1 MASIPEIQKFRAKY
15 PDYNDIDD
23 ATLAGKLAQ
32 KYPDAYADLPKKVA
46 ASVEKP
52 SILQRAKGWVK
63 DAAEGMMAE
72 SDMAAEAS
80 KRIHAPKPVKKVA
93 KEVAGFGEG
102 ALSTATQF
110 TSGMAGQA
118 VAGLSGLNTL
128 VGLNPEKPALD
139 LNAAREAT
147 EEALTKLQPVTTYT
161 PQTAEGEKHAAA
173 MSTPFSEWSRGSQIV
188 GNALVDAGHPTAGAV
203 IGTGLELAPFVAPI
217 LPHVLKGKGGKPAK
231 PVTDPNLVAKLEE
244 TPETPRPTH
253 ENLGEGVTAK
263 DSLSVPSEVKPV
275 VKGTADEMSALQIEG
290 ALDGKV
296 LHQKGDAVYAIDP
309 KAVDVEQAKVAI
321 EQGGDAESAVLG
333 YPPRD
338 AVPVEQRADAAVT
351 KQGEVVTDLPTMKA
365 ETEAGNVAWAAEGE
379 KGAVEAKA
387 QEVAGAVKGDTASEY
402 KDIYDQLSGQTFH
415 RSMKGRNGFAT
426 ESDFQTALR
435 DQYPSVAGMP
445 KAEVLEALAIK
456 AGKSKKKL
464 TPFRQQILD
473 AFEHDLEGYRQK
485 NAEVEAEIAAE
496 REAIQSEGTKGDTS
510 FEFGVEPNQQR
521 FDGDQGKMFATP
533 PEFGRKTQG
542 RGVVEENPMWT
553 EMKEREAEQKQT
565 SFDADIPPE
574 QPPVSAETPMTG
586 NIAAGSLAYGQEL
599 PKYAGN
605 INLDR
610 VGADYSVKKLI
621 LDTSDQYKPMIDES
635 RRGIITHEETK
646 ALADDLGMTV
656 EDLLQRRKGQA
667 FNAEEVTAARDILNT
682 SATRL
687 NDIRAKAA
695 ELGSDEAL
703 IEFRKAFDTHALIQ
717 AEVSGAAAEA
727 GRALSA
733 HRMSSSP
740 SKNYKA
746 MLDALGGREVNEAIL
761 RRFGEVDVNNV
772 QEVNRFIKEFTRVKK
787 RSMIY
792 EAWMSFLLS
801 GVKTHVVNTVSN
813 VLTFGTKPLE
823 TLAVSGVEAVRRTV
837 KGDPRTRFVGEMKH
851 ELIGA
856 KAGISDGVTGALR
869 AWREELPADTLVKF
883 DSPSPYGGAIPGKT
897 GKIIRIPLRLLSA
910 ADEFMKSVVYTGEI
924 YGQSYRQARIEGL
937 TGEQLKT
944 RMIDLVSNPSEK
956 IRKIAH
962 HEAEYRT
969 FTQPLGPYANK
980 INSLRQLPGG
990 RVLVPFFRTLTN
1002 IAKFGLERTPFNF
1015 VRLASK
1021 IRKGELKG
1029 AQISDELAKPIL
1041 GTLIAAAVVELS
1053 SQGMITGGGPKKK
1066 EDRETLFRSGW
1077 QPYSF
1082 KVGDK
1087 YIPFGRIE
1095 PIGTIFGMSAD
1106 FVEIANSG
1114 ADDKT
1119 LSDYAEAISLSF
1131 TKNLLSK
1138 TFVTGVSNALDAV
1151 TDPKRYGAA
1160 WIKSQAGS
1168 LVPSI
1173 SANVAQ
1179 VVDPVMRQT
1188 NSPLDAMQARVPYL
1202 SQNLPAK
1209 VDIWGREIKR
1219 AGNAFERAVSP
1230 SPVTESTKDPVDLE
1244 VTRLGMSVGLPKKQ
1258 IGKVKLSPYEYEIY
1272 AKRSGQRAY
1281 NNVSRLVGVG
1291 MSDES
1296 KIKAIE
1302 RAISNARTIEGKKLL
1317 RELRK

>member
-32 KYPDAYADLPKKVA
+32 KYPDAYADLPKRVA

-63 DAAEGMMAE
+63 DAAEGMMTE

-80 KRIHAPKPVKKVA
+80 KRIHAPQPVKKVA

-118 VAGLSGLNTL
+118 IAGLSGLNTF
-128 VGLNPEKPALD
+128 VGLNPDKPALNLD
-139 LNAAREAT
+139 AARKDT
-147 EEALTKLQPVTTYT
+147 EEALAKLQPVTTYT
-161 PQTAEGEKHAAA
+161 PQTAEGEKHAAV
-173 MSTPFSEWSRGSQIV
+173 MSTPFSEWSRGSQMV

-203 IGTGLELAPFVAPI
+203 IGTGLELVPFVAPI
-217 LPHVLKGKGGKPAK
+217 LPHMIKGKGAKPAAK
-231 PVTDPNLVAKLEE
+231 PVTDPTIVAKLEE
-244 TPETPRPTH
+244 ASETPRPTH

-263 DSLSVPSEVKPV
+263 DSLAVPPEVKPV
-275 VKGTADEMSALQIEG
+275 VKGTTEEMSALQSEG
-290 ALDGKV
+290 ALEGRV

-351 KQGEVVTDLPTMKA
+351 KQGEVITDLPTMKA

-379 KGAVEAKA
+379 KGAVEAQAK
-387 QEVAGAVKGDTASEY
+387 EVAGAVKGDT
-402 KDIYDQLSGQTFH
+402 
-415 RSMKGRNGFAT
+415 
-426 ESDFQTALR
+426 
-435 DQYPSVAGMP
+435 
-445 KAEVLEALAIK
+445 
-456 AGKSKKKL
+456 
-464 TPFRQQILD
+464 
-473 AFEHDLEGYRQK
+473 
-485 NAEVEAEIAAE
+485 
-496 REAIQSEGTKGDTS
+496 
-510 FEFGVEPNQQR
+510 
-521 FDGDQGKMFATP
+521 
-533 PEFGRKTQG
+533 
-542 RGVVEENPMWT
+542 VV
-553 EMKEREAEQKQT
+553 
-565 SFDADIPPE
+565 PPE
-574 QPPVSAETPMTG
+574 QPPILPETPITG

-635 RRGIITHEETK
+635 RRGVITHEETK

-656 EDLLQRRKGQA
+656 EDLLKRRKGQA

-687 NDIRAKAA
+687 NDMRAKAA

-703 IEFRKAFDTHALIQ
+703 IEFRKAFDTHALIH

-761 RRFGEVDVNNV
+761 KRFGEVDVNNV

-792 EAWMSFLLS
+792 EAWISFLLS

-944 RMIDLVSNPSEK
+944 RMVDLVSNPSEK

-1015 VRLASK
+1015 ARLASK

-1230 SPVTESTKDPVDLE
+1230 SSVTESTKDPVDLE

-1281 NNVSRLVGVG
+1281 NSVSRLVGVG

-1317 RELRK
+1317 RELRKKQL